1 MTSRS
6 LQCLVA
12 GLIFTT
18 SVWAQLPNPTLTEV
32 FPPGAAVGA
41 SQTVT
46 VTGRD
51 LDEGSQLLFSHPGI
65 IGHVRTNDPG
75 EFESTP
81 TPIQN
86 QFDVVVSENVP
97 PGRYEVRVVGRFG
110 ASTPRAFFVEAEP
123 ALLPAG
129 QNHSIESANE
139 LTPNRVVYGR
149 ADANVV
155 DYYRF
160 DAKQGQAFSVE
171 C

>member
-1 MTSRS
+1 MTLRS

-12 GLIFTT
+12 GLFFTT

-86 QFDVVVSENVP
+86 QFDVVVSDNVP
-97 PGRYEVRVVGRFG
+97 PGR
-110 ASTPRAFFVEAEP
+110 
-123 ALLPAG
+123 
-129 QNHSIESANE
+129 
-139 LTPNRVVYGR
+139 
-149 ADANVV
+149 
-155 DYYRF
+155 
-160 DAKQGQAFSVE
+160 
-171 C
+171 